1 MEVTRLKANEIRNL
15 SITDIEAQI
24 AELKTELFTLRFQLA
39 TGQLSN
45 NSRIREVRKTIARM
59 KTIIHERAGQ

>member
-1 MEVTRLKANEIRNL
+1 MKANEIRDL
-15 SITDIEAQI
+15 SISEIEANI
-24 AELKTELFTLRFQLA
+24 AELKNEMFSLRFQAA

-59 KTIIHERAGQ
+59 KTIIHERAAVEEA

>member
-1 MEVTRLKANEIRNL
+1 VKAKEIRNL
-15 SITDIEAQI
+15 SISEIEANI
-24 AELKTELFTLRFQLA
+24 AELKDELFTLRFQLA

-59 KTIIHERAGQ
+59 KTIIHERASE

>member
-1 MEVTRLKANEIRNL
+1 MAMKAKEIRDL
-15 SITDIEAQI
+15 SISEIETNI
-24 AELKTELFTLRFQLA
+24 SDLKNELFSLRFQLA

-59 KTIIHERAGQ
+59 KTIIHERAGE

>member
-1 MEVTRLKANEIRNL
+1 MVVIRVKANEIRNL
-15 SITDIEAQI
+15 SISEIEANI
-24 AELKTELFTLRFQLA
+24 GELKAELFSLRFQLA

-59 KTIIHERAGQ
+59 KTIIHERAGE